1 MLYVFLSIQEAHLRS
16 IVAVPG
22 VSTNSPGV
30 HTLCALQGILDFIV
44 SFLVRICIKVVADNT
59 CIVQFR
65 HPNEEGGIYWS
76 LSMVAAF
83 AVTLGSVYLFEI
95 KREELLD
102 GGSELSVSSLWSVT
116 LGLAGV
122 WMISF
127 ATLLAMMEP
136 KYRTTFFSTQTGW
149 QSTQSHFKDGKADAV
164 KADIFNN
171 NVKQWKKDIGEDVKA
186 WVGERWD
193 TWMEERP
200 EWLTDALKAKI
211 PIEYIPVQED
221 KVEEEK
227 RRESIRVSQR
237 RRSSL
242 GGIIVPKDS
251 IGD

>member
-1 MLYVFLSIQEAHLRS
+1 MSF
-16 IVAVPG
+16 AVR
-22 VSTNSPGV
+22 V
-30 HTLCALQGILDFIV
+30 I
-44 SFLVRICIKVVADNT
+44 IKVIVDNT

-83 AVTLGSVYLFEI
+83 LVTLGSVYLFEI
-95 KREELLD
+95 EREELTD
-102 GGSELSVSSLWSVT
+102 EDSDLSIDFLWSIT

-122 WMISF
+122 WVTTF

-136 KYRTTFFSTQTGW
+136 KYRTTFISTQTGW

-186 WVGERWD
+186 WVRDNWE

-211 PIEYIPVQED
+211 PIEYIPIKED
-221 KVEEEK
+221 KVEESK
-227 RRESIRVSQR
+227 RRESVRMSQR

-242 GGIIVPKDS
+242 GGIIVPTA
-251 IGD
+251 